1 MSNIKIYDEMSLNHR
16 LLFQK
21 NSIVEFEINRRLDCV
36 FVNFLEYV
44 KYNCLG
50 TKAIEEPTSWNNIIG
65 LLL

>member
-1 MSNIKIYDEMSLNHR
+1 MSLNHR

-50 TKAIEEPTSWNNIIG
+50 TKAIEEPTS
-65 LLL
+65 